1 MSRPFR
7 SIPLALASAL
17 ALGVALQPAAQAAP
31 PEGKGKPH
39 KHQHQYQ
46 DGRAEVGLDVLIR
59 AGIGAGD
66 ARALAMQHGLTGYG
80 ELPPGIRKNL
90 ARGKPLPP
98 GIAKKVGSPA
108 FIRDLPRYDG
118 YEWRMAGNDL
128 VLVSIAS
135 QVIADIL
142 VDIFR

>member
-1 MSRPFR
+1 MHHPSW
-7 SIPLALASAL
+7 SIQLVAGVGLALSL
-17 ALGVALQPAAQAAP
+17 ALVTAVQAAP

-39 KHQHQYQ
+39 KHHA
-46 DGRAEVGLDVLIR
+46 DSAVRGVDVLVR

-66 ARALAMQHGLTGYG
+66 ARALALQHGLTGYG

-98 GIAKKVGSPA
+98 GIAKKVGSPT
-108 FIRDLPRYDG
+108 FIQELPRHDG
-118 YEWRMAGNDL
+118 YEWRVAGNDL
-128 VLVSIAS
+128 VLVSLAS
-135 QVIADIL
+135 QVIADVL

>member
-7 SIPLALASAL
+7 SLPLALVATL
-17 ALGVALQPAAQAAP
+17 ALGMTLHPAAQAAP

-39 KHQHQYQ
+39 KQHDQYQ
-46 DGRAEVGLDVLIR
+46 DERASVGLDVLIR
-59 AGIGAGD
+59 AGIGVGD
-66 ARALAMQHGLTGYG
+66 ARALAVQHGLTGYG

-98 GIAKKVGSPA
+98 GIAKKVGAPA
-108 FIRDLPRYDG
+108 FIGDLPRYEG

-135 QVIADIL
+135 QVIADVL